1 MCVGRRPAGAKV
13 RPGIVYR
20 VTDGGDDAVRFRG
33 STATFTYWQTI
44 HHALTRTTYKTFQ
57 EDKGDKSD
65 PGPQRSFNGTFAIPQ
80 TAKNLHG
87 LIWALANSE
96 YTPC

>member
-1 MCVGRRPAGAKV
+1 MCIGRRPAGAKV
-13 RPGIVYR
+13 RPGIVYG

-57 EDKGDKSD
+57 EDTRGTS
-65 PGPQRSFNGTFAIPQ
+65 PTLVPVNGTSALPQ

-87 LIWALANSE
+87 LIWALANLE